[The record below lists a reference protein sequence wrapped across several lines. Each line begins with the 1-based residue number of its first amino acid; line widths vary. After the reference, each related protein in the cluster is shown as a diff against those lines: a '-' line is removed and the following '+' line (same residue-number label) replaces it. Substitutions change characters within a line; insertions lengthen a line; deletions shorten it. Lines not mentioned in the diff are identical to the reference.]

1 MEAYFNELE
10 RTATKF
16 SSPGDTVLM
25 RSYGMELTGPAI
37 VVD

>member
-10 RTATKF
+10 RTGTKF
-16 SSPGDTVLM
+16 SSASDTALM

-37 VVD
+37 AVD